1 LENVIIKFVADTSG
15 LEPAI
20 KQLELLGKI
29 SKDDAAAFAQ
39 VNNEQKEFIQNLN
52 KSTTEMGKL
61 SNEVDGLMAE
71 IQAGVMEGF
80 ADHLA
85 EVTKETKQAG
95 GGFKSMKQELKELK
109 AQIASGS
116 LGEKELREATKR
128 AAELT
133 DTIGDVNDKVK
144 ALASDTKR
152 IDAVVTAFRGIA
164 AAASVAAG
172 AAALFGG
179 ENEKLTKT
187 LAQAQGAMALLQGV
201 QELANIATTEGALR
215 TFLLDGAQKAA
226 TISSAIMGRT
236 IAASTAV
243 ATGGISLLLAG
254 LAYLIITMD
263 DARDTANTMNKAL
276 EGDAEARKKAI
287 DIRFA
292 MMKDGQIK
300 ERLLLKNEYQ
310 KQLNDLYE
318 QVRTEKVSRAASQS
332 LSLAL
337 TQEYFKDLQDLSDK
351 YKKIEADAAKA
362 LADKKKAEQDKLDKI
377 AEEARK
383 KAEAD
388 AAARA
393 KLLFELSEQL
403 KQNMLKQEIIQTEY
417 FKSVD
422 EIDAMYAE
430 LAQDRR
436 FTTSEQIYA
445 EIEKRLQAEYEAS
458 VKRAQID
465 MAANEQI
472 KQNYYA
478 QTDIQIQFKKTQAE
492 VDAEYEKIAQEGRLT
507 TSAQIYAEIA
517 KRYQAEVNAAEKTAA
532 EDKQRREQAIKEYT
546 KLALSS
552 AQTISDTIFTINQ
565 QNRDAETASILESL
579 SMRKDAELANK
590 ELTDAQRLQIEERYA
605 QQEAEIKTRAWEA
618 QKQAATMQAI
628 INGALTI
635 GNILATMPGGPLN
648 PATIASLAAAA
659 IATGAQIAII
669 ESAQPPKFADGGM
682 VGGQLHSSGGT
693 LIEAERGEYVINR
706 QSTSDYLPSLK
717 VLNSGEVEPTF
728 ANNILTAL
736 ANGTFDLAAQFQTK
750 QSASS
755 DGINYDKLDRI
766 MAKHKSNLNVN
777 IDEQGLTTFLLKE
790 NSRVEFRNK
799 KMRYRA

>member
-29 SKDDAAAFAQ
+29 SKEDAAAFAQ

-71 IQAGVMEGF
+71 IQGGVMEGF

-109 AQIASGS
+109 AQISSGS

-172 AAALFGG
+172 AASLFGS

-215 TFLLDGAQKAA
+215 TYVLEGAQKAA
-226 TISSAIMGRT
+226 AVSARVMGT
-236 IAASTAV
+236 SIAASTAM
-243 ATGGISLLLAG
+243 ATAGVSLLVVGLVSLVSYLNDKADDGVENFNKKIAEIGRDEGSLAVVKTRIELLRKG
-254 LAYLIITMD
+254 LSDETKMRVDALISRNKSQMQFEREMRKDIKTLD
-263 DARDTANTMNKAL
+263 DEFNALDISDQIRTNKTYQAERLRIYNQYVKDFKLAEKSYNDDIANINEAAAKVKLQKEKDTSKAVVKNKKEEVDNTIKEEERRLREEIAANQIAL
-276 EGDAEARKKAI
+276 ESSTSIDDQAFYFKKITELKKDQVRLTGDLTDSELI
-287 DIRFA
+287 
-292 MMKDGQIK
+292 
-300 ERLLLKNEYQ
+300 LKNEQFDKEYDAFVRMLVDKKYAQ
-310 KQLNDLYE
+310 DDYYDADLEAWAAAE
-318 QVRTEKVSRAASQS
+318 QAK
-332 LSLAL
+332 L
-337 TQEYFKDLQDLSDK
+337 
-351 YKKIEADAAKA
+351 DAAKQA
-362 LADKKKAEQDKLDKI
+362 ADKKAAYDK
-377 AEEARK
+377 
-383 KAEAD
+383 
-388 AAARA
+388 
-393 KLLFELSEQL
+393 
-403 KQNMLKQEIIQTEY
+403 
-417 FKSVD
+417 
-422 EIDAMYAE
+422 
-430 LAQDRR
+430 
-436 FTTSEQIYA
+436 
-445 EIEKRLQAEYEAS
+445 EK
-458 VKRAQID
+458 
-465 MAANEQI
+465 
-472 KQNYYA
+472 
-478 QTDIQIQFKKTQAE
+478 
-492 VDAEYEKIAQEGRLT
+492 
-507 TSAQIYAEIA
+507 
-517 KRYQAEVNAAEKTAA
+517 
-532 EDKQRREQAIKEYT
+532 IKEYT
-546 KLALSS
+546 KLAFDS
-552 AQTISDTIFTINQ
+552 AQVVSDTIFTINK
-565 QNRDAETASILESL
+565 QNRDAETNDILESL
-579 SMRKDAELANK
+579 SQRKDAELANK
-590 ELTDAQRLQIEERYA
+590 NLTDAQRLQIEERYQ

-618 QKQAATMQAI
+618 QKQASIAQAI
-628 INGALTI
+628 INGALAI
-635 GNILATMPGGPLN
+635 GNILATVPGGPLN
-648 PATIASLAAAA
+648 PATIASLALATITTAAQVA
-659 IATGAQIAII
+659 VISNT
-669 ESAQPPKFADGGM
+669 QPPKFADGGM

>member
-1 LENVIIKFVADTSG
+1 MENVIIKFVADTSG

-85 EVTKETKQAG
+85 EVTAESKKAG
-95 GGFKSMKQELKELK
+95 TGFKSMKAELKELK

-116 LGEKELREATKR
+116 LGEKEMRAATRR

-152 IDAVVTAFRGIA
+152 IDAVVTAFSGIA

-172 AAALFGG
+172 AAALFGN
-179 ENEKLTKT
+179 ENEELTKT
-187 LAQAQGAMALLQGV
+187 LAKAQGAMALLTGI
-201 QELANIATTEGALR
+201 QELAKIATTKNALS
-215 TFLLDGAQKAA
+215 TFVLDGAQKVA
-226 TISSAIMGRT
+226 TVSSNILGRT
-236 IAASTAV
+236 ITANMAM
-243 ATGGISLLLAG
+243 ATAGVSLLLGG
-254 LAYLIITMD
+254 LVYLLSSMD
-263 DARDTANTMNKAL
+263 DAEEKHSKITGTMADRNKNVGDVAL
-276 EGDAEARKKAI
+276 SVIEERIKRKKDGLAKELELEDFYDSEARAKSRDRLRNQEI
-287 DIRFA
+287 DDNTFKLELANQEEQHQFNIQ
-292 MMKDGQIK
+292 QIK
-300 ERLLLKNEYQ
+300 
-310 KQLNDLYE
+310 
-318 QVRTEKVSRAASQS
+318 
-332 LSLAL
+332 
-337 TQEYFKDLQDLSDK
+337 DK
-351 YKKIEADAAKA
+351 YAKLDKEAEEKAQKIADAARLK
-362 LADKKKAEQDKLDKI
+362 
-377 AEEARK
+377 R
-383 KAEAD
+383 EAD

-403 KQNMLKQEIIQTEY
+403 KQNMLKQEAIQTEY

-436 FTTSEQIYA
+436 FTTSEQIYT

-458 VKRAQID
+458 VRKAEID
-465 MAANEQI
+465 MAANEQL

-478 QTDIQIQFKKTQAE
+478 QTDIQVKFKKTQEE
-492 VDAEYEKIAQEGRLT
+492 VDAEYAKIAEEGRLT
-507 TSAQIYAEIA
+507 TSAQIYAEIE
-517 KRYQAEVNAAEKTAA
+517 KRYQAEVEAGKKSIENQKIVAAAAINAA
-532 EDKQRREQAIKEYT
+532 R
-546 KLALSS
+546 
-552 AQTISDTIFTINQ
+552 TISDTIFTINQ
-565 QNRDAETASILESL
+565 QNRQAETNEILESL
-579 SMRKDAELANK
+579 NMRKDAELANK
-590 ELTDAQRLQIEERYA
+590 ELTDAQRLHIEERYA

-618 QKQAATMQAI
+618 QKQAAVMQAI

-635 GNILATMPGGPLN
+635 GNILATVPGGPLN

-669 ESAQPPKFADGGM
+669 ESAQPPKFEKGGV

-693 LIEAERGEYVINR
+693 LIEAERGEYVVNR
-706 QSTSDYLPSLK
+706 HAAAEYLPVLK
-717 VLNSGEVEPTF
+717 AINEGEPTF
-728 ANNILTAL
+728 ANNILASLATQNFAL
-736 ANGTFDLAAQFQTK
+736 ASQFQTK
-750 QSASS
+750 QSASN

-799 KMRYRA
+799 KMRYKA